1 MTDIVP
7 PGVPHVRV
15 LVVNYRSGP
24 WLQRCL
30 ASLQRQTMQD
40 FEVVVVDNASGDDSF
55 RLPEGDLRFVGRPQ
69 TENLGFAAGNNL
81 AARGAQAPW
90 LALLNPDAEA
100 APDWLAQLQADTERR
115 PDCVIFGSTQ
125 MRADHP
131 GILDG
136 TGDCLSAY
144 GLAWRSGFGKPST
157 GAVPEGEMFAACGAA
172 MMIRRDWFERLGGF
186 DERFFCYVE
195 DVDLCFRARLN
206 GARVWQS
213 ARAVVHHA
221 GGVSGASGASAFS
234 IRLGYRNLCWM
245 LLRNLPAPLLPI
257 ALLGYLGLVLLM
269 VLRPRRNRSTRAA
282 FAEGAMTGIAGWRE
296 CWRLRRQTQGQRTLR
311 WTELAAC
318 LSWNP
323 LDAVLRRPVL
333 LRRRPRVPASDRD
346 AEQCG

>member
-1 MTDIVP
+1 MTDIGPPHVP
-7 PGVPHVRV
+7 RVRV

-30 ASLQRQTMQD
+30 ASLQSQTMQD
-40 FEVVVVDNASGDDSF
+40 FEAVVVDNASGDDSF
-55 RLPEGDLRFVGRPQ
+55 RLPQGDPRFFPMPQ
-69 TENLGFAAGNNL
+69 PENLGFAAGNNL
-81 AARGAQAPW
+81 AALGAQSPW

-100 APDWLAQLQADTERR
+100 EPDWLAELLAESERR

-125 MRADHP
+125 RRADHP
-131 GILDG
+131 EILDG

-144 GLAWRSGFGKPST
+144 GLAWRSGFGKHT
-157 GAVPEGEMFAACGAA
+157 TAIIPEGEIFAACGAA

-195 DVDLCFRARLN
+195 DVDLCFRARLQ

-245 LLRNLPAPLLPI
+245 LLRNLPAPLMPI
-257 ALLGYLGLVLLM
+257 ALAGYLGVVVLML
-269 VLRPRRNRSTRAA
+269 LRPRRDHSPRAA
-282 FAEGAMTGIAGWRE
+282 FLEGAVAGIAGWRE
-296 CWRLRRQTQGQRTLR
+296 CWQLRKPTQSQRTVG
-311 WTELAAC
+311 WIAFAAC

-323 LDAVLRRPVL
+323 LDAALRRPVL
-333 LRRRPRVPASDRD
+333 LSSRRRHPLPQSD
-346 AEQCG
+346 AAH

>member
-1 MTDIVP
+1 MTDIVLP
-7 PGVPHVRV
+7 RVRV

-24 WLQRCL
+24 WLRRCL
-30 ASLQRQTMQD
+30 ASLQRQTMPD
-40 FEVVVVDNASGDDSF
+40 FEVVVVDNASDDDSF
-55 RLPEGDLRFVGRPQ
+55 RLPEGDPRFVPMPQ
-69 TENLGFAAGNNL
+69 RENLGFAAGNNR
-81 AARGAQAPW
+81 AAQGAQAPW

-100 APDWLAQLQADTERR
+100 EPDWLSQLLAEAERR

-125 MRADHP
+125 RRADHP

-144 GLAWRSGFGKPST
+144 GLAWRSGFGKPVT
-157 GAVPEGEMFAACGAA
+157 ATLPEGEMFAACGAA
-172 MMIRRDWFERLGGF
+172 MMVRRDWFERLGGF

-195 DVDLCFRARLN
+195 DVDLCFRARLQ

-221 GGVSGASGASAFS
+221 GGVSGSSGASAFS

-257 ALLGYLGLVLLM
+257 ALMGYLSLVLLM
-269 VLRPRRNRSTRAA
+269 MLRPRRDRALRSA
-282 FAEGAMTGIAGWRE
+282 FLEGAVTGVAGWRE
-296 CWRLRRQTQGQRTLR
+296 CWRLRRHTQGQRTLG
-311 WTELAAC
+311 WTQFAAC

-323 LDAVLRRPVL
+323 LDAALRRPVVL
-333 LRRRPRVPASDRD
+333 DSRPRLPATDRG
-346 AEQCG
+346 AEK